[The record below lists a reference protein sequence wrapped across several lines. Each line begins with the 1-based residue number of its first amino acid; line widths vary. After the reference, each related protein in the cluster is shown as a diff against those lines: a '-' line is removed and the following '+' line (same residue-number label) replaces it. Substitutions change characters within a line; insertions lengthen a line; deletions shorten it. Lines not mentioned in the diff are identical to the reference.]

1 MHQKSGFDVDLFGES
16 YYNCSEDPYE
26 DLSDFELMNKMVMY
40 VAPREA
46 EKLRMNGHY
55 TGQTLFEFERAEHVA
70 KYLKKLRQKG
80 DENTDETQLLEEAK
94 GSAKIILMESELQL
108 KQMEKI
114 LFQKEVLV
122 KEDVIQIMN

>member
-114 LFQKEVLV
+114 LIQKEVLV

>member
-55 TGQTLFEFERAEHVA
+55 TGQTQLEFERAEHVA

-80 DENTDETQLLEEAK
+80 NKNTDEIQLLEEAK
-94 GSAKIILMESELQL
+94 GRAKKILMENELQL
-108 KQMEKI
+108 KQMEETLI
-114 LFQKEVLV
+114 RKEVLV

>member
-1 MHQKSGFDVDLFGES
+1 VDLFGES

-46 EKLRMNGHY
+46 EKLRMSGHY
-55 TGQTLFEFERAEHVA
+55 TGQTLVEFERAEHVA

-80 DENTDETQLLEEAK
+80 NENTDEAQLLEEAK
-94 GSAKIILMESELQL
+94 GGLISELFHLGSNLEKRCQITTLSTILL
-108 KQMEKI
+108 KM
-114 LFQKEVLV
+114 LRR
-122 KEDVIQIMN
+122 VICHPFLEI

>member
-1 MHQKSGFDVDLFGES
+1 MHEKSGFDVDLFGES

-94 GSAKIILMESELQL
+94 GSAKNILMENELQL
-108 KQMEKI
+108 KQMEEI
-114 LFQKEVLV
+114 LIRKEVLV
-122 KEDVIQIMN
+122 KEDVKQIMN

>member
-80 DENTDETQLLEEAK
+80 NENTDETQLLEEAK
-94 GSAKIILMESELQL
+94 VRAKRILMENELQL
-108 KQMEKI
+108 EQMEETLI
-114 LFQKEVLV
+114 RKEVLE
-122 KEDVIQIMN
+122 KEDIIQIMN

>member
-94 GSAKIILMESELQL
+94 GSAKKILMENELQL

-114 LFQKEVLV
+114 LIQKEVLV

>member
-1 MHQKSGFDVDLFGES
+1 MHQKSGFDVDLFGVS

-114 LFQKEVLV
+114 LIQKEVLV

>member
-94 GSAKIILMESELQL
+94 GSAKKILMENELQL

-114 LFQKEVLV
+114 LIQKEVLV
-122 KEDVIQIMN
+122 KEDVIQIMK

>member
-1 MHQKSGFDVDLFGES
+1 MHQKSGFDVDLFGVS

-94 GSAKIILMESELQL
+94 GTAKRILMENELQL

-114 LFQKEVLV
+114 LIQKEVLV

>member
-94 GSAKIILMESELQL
+94 GRAKRILMENELQL

-114 LFQKEVLV
+114 LIQKEVLV

>member
-94 GSAKIILMESELQL
+94 GRARRILMENELQL
-108 KQMEKI
+108 KQMEETLI
-114 LFQKEVLV
+114 LKEVLV
-122 KEDVIQIMN
+122 KEDVIQIMK

>member
-16 YYNCSEDPYE
+16 YYNCSEDPYK

-80 DENTDETQLLEEAK
+80 SKNTDETQLLEEAK
-94 GSAKIILMESELQL
+94 GRAKRILMENELQL
-108 KQMEKI
+108 KQMEETLI
-114 LFQKEVLV
+114 RKEVLV

>member
-55 TGQTLFEFERAEHVA
+55 TGHTLFEFERAEHVA

-80 DENTDETQLLEEAK
+80 NENTDETQLLEEAK
-94 GSAKIILMESELQL
+94 VRAKRILMENELQL
-108 KQMEKI
+108 EQMEETLI
-114 LFQKEVLV
+114 RKEVLE
-122 KEDVIQIMN
+122 KEDIIQITN

>member
-46 EKLRMNGHY
+46 EKLRMSGHY

-80 DENTDETQLLEEAK
+80 NKNTDETQLLEEAK
-94 GSAKIILMESELQL
+94 GRAKKILMENELRL
-108 KQMEKI
+108 KQMEETLI
-114 LFQKEVLV
+114 RKEVLI

>member
-70 KYLKKLRQKG
+70 KYLKKLRQ
-80 DENTDETQLLEEAK
+80 NTDEIQLLEEAK
-94 GSAKIILMESELQL
+94 GRAKKILMENELQL
-108 KQMEKI
+108 KQMEETI
-114 LFQKEVLV
+114 IRKEVLV
-122 KEDVIQIMN
+122 KEDFIQIMK

>member
-46 EKLRMNGHY
+46 EKLRMKGHY

-80 DENTDETQLLEEAK
+80 NKNTDETQLLEEAK
-94 GSAKIILMESELQL
+94 GRAKSILMENELQL
-108 KQMEKI
+108 KQMEETLI
-114 LFQKEVLV
+114 RKEVLV
-122 KEDVIQIMN
+122 KKVVRQILN

>member
-1 MHQKSGFDVDLFGES
+1 MHQKSGFDVDLFGVS

-94 GSAKIILMESELQL
+94 GRAKRILMENELQL
-108 KQMEKI
+108 KQMEETLI
-114 LFQKEVLV
+114 RKEVLV